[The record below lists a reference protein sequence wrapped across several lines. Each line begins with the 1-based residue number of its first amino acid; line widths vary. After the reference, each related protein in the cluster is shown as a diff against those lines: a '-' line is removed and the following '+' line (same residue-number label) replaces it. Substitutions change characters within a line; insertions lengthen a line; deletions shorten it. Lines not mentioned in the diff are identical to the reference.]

1 MLSRQHNRQNKNWG
15 ARRDTPECVSVSDV
29 DKEIA
34 IKKPI
39 VLVVFYVVVMA
50 AGLFYLNYFKGVKYS
65 DPTFTQHFVWIVLG
79 LAVCA
84 LLYYLAFRHET
95 VLPNRGR
102 SWGAYLLA
110 VVPVGIA
117 VIATMFAVPL
127 TSVLLTTVLSAL
139 LVGIGEEIV
148 FRHVF
153 FGALLRQSAAKGKTM
168 TAAILTSAL
177 VFSVVHAVN
186 ILDGQSVSRVITQL
200 GPIFLLGIL
209 FAGLYLQTRSILSL
223 IVLHWL
229 WDSLALI
236 APTVSFLT
244 PILAVL
250 TFWQVAIG
258 IVLLW
263 RNRSVKAG

>member
-1 MLSRQHNRQNKNWG
+1 M
-15 ARRDTPECVSVSDV
+15 
-29 DKEIA
+29 
-34 IKKPI
+34 
-39 VLVVFYVVVMA
+39 VFYVVVMA

-65 DPTFTQHFVWIVLG
+65 DPTFMQHFVWIVLG
-79 LAVCA
+79 LAACA
-84 LLYYLAFRHET
+84 SLYYFAFRHET

>member
-1 MLSRQHNRQNKNWG
+1 M
-15 ARRDTPECVSVSDV
+15 
-29 DKEIA
+29 
-34 IKKPI
+34 
-39 VLVVFYVVVMA
+39 VFYVVVMA

-65 DPTFTQHFVWIVLG
+65 DPTFMQHFVWIVLG
-79 LAVCA
+79 LAACA
-84 LLYYLAFRHET
+84 SLYYLVFRHET
-95 VLPNRGR
+95 ALPNRGR
-102 SWGAYLLA
+102 SWGTYLL
-110 VVPVGIA
+110 VMVPIGLA

-127 TSVLLTTVLSAL
+127 NSALLTIFFGAL

-148 FRHVF
+148 FRHVL
-153 FGALLRQSAAKGKTM
+153 FGALLRQSAAKGKTV

-177 VFSVVHAVN
+177 AFSALHAVN
-186 ILDGQSVSRVITQL
+186 ILGGQSVSQVLTQL
-200 GPIFLLGIL
+200 GTTFLLGIL

-244 PILAVL
+244 PVLAVL
-250 TFWQVAIG
+250 MVWQVAIG

-263 RNRSVKAG
+263 RNRTVKAG